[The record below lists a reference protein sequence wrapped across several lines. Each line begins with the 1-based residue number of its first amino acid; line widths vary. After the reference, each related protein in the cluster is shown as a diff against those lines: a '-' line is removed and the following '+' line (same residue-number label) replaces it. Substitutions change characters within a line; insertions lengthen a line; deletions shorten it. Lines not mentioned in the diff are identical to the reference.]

1 MIINNK
7 KKLVDSHFQAAD
19 SQHLTA
25 VNNIYNSGGDLDN
38 SSTSE
43 SFTSSHT
50 LYQGD
55 SYEHTLRKDM
65 TGVHIKSI
73 SPMKC
78 NGHTQSEKGCSH
90 IGTPLQ
96 EVPVSP
102 KFRGIES

>member
-43 SFTSSHT
+43 SFTLPIYLFFRSH
-50 LYQGD
+50 
-55 SYEHTLRKDM
+55 SNKN
-65 TGVHIKSI
+65 VSI
-73 SPMKC
+73 SSVKFSSDYLFLLYY
-78 NGHTQSEKGCSH
+78 NGNHHE
-90 IGTPLQ
+90 I
-96 EVPVSP
+96 
-102 KFRGIES
+102 